1 MFLTRE
7 YYNELRIEIRDVEI
21 EFGNIQAD
29 IGINGFIGNDVLGRH
44 RVIIDYKLKKIDLKY
59 SE

>member
-7 YYNELRIEIRDVEI
+7 YYDELRIELRDVEI

-29 IGINGFIGNDVLGRH
+29 VSINGFIGNDVLSWH
-44 RVIIDYKLKKIDLKY
+44 RIIIEYELKKNDLKY